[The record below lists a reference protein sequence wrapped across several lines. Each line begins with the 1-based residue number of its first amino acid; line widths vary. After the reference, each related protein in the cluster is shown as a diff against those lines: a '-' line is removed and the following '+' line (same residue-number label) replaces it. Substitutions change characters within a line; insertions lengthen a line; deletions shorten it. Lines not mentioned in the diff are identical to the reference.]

1 MYGILKIKGSN
12 PLHAP
17 VVALGRDVTYIY
29 RTSLIFPTSIRIDTG
44 SNVHAKV
51 LLRIS

>member
-1 MYGILKIKGSN
+1 MNNNGTDDRQYDHHLLAMPKGTQKHNLLKPFFSYK
-12 PLHAP
+12 
-17 VVALGRDVTYIY
+17 
-29 RTSLIFPTSIRIDTG
+29 TSSDTG